1 MLTFQSKKMILIL
14 PWTGRK
20 IYTDPGS
27 EQLGSVLVLGDEV
40 VQVGPVQSLERNKI
54 IRLNTWTETR
64 NGPGSEQ
71 IRRLN
76 SLLDKYHANCTTN

>member
-1 MLTFQSKKMILIL
+1 MFRQH
-14 PWTGRK
+14 

-40 VQVGPVQSLERNKI
+40 VKVGPIESFGTKQNCSSKHLDR
-54 IRLNTWTETR
+54 TST
-64 NGPGSEQ
+64 GPGSEQ

-76 SLLDKYHANCTTN
+76 SLLG

>member
-1 MLTFQSKKMILIL
+1 MF
-14 PWTGRK
+14 RRH

-40 VQVGPVQSLERNKI
+40 VQVGPLQSFGTKQYCSSKHLDR
-54 IRLNTWTETR
+54 TST
-64 NGPGSEQ
+64 GPGSEQ

-76 SLLDKYHANCTTN
+76 SLLNRFIDKYLLITNMIQARNRTYME